1 MPGPQPPR
9 SLGWPGWAPRSSPLT
24 EAQLE
29 PGPQAAAGRGLA
41 VRARKGRATASG
53 RYFRP
58 MSQPSLQRRLGLVQ
72 ATALNMIDMVGIGPF
87 VTLPLVMGFMGPNF
101 LLAWMVGAG
110 LAVVDGLAERMG
122 MMREVRNF
130 IAVIIDH
137 QRLNQLDEIIAE
149 YLRVADTSAGL
160 TDAEVTSAHP
170 LDDANRAELESQIT
184 RLAGS
189 RVRIAYHLDASLL
202 GGAVVKI
209 GSTVYDGSVRMQLQ
223 QMKETLTRA

>member
-1 MPGPQPPR
+1 MAGTTVFILR
-9 SLGWPGWAPRSSPLT
+9 YANAFASVAASTHLDVTA
-24 EAQLE
+24 AQQQMKDFASILAE
-29 PGPQAAAGRGLA
+29 SHELREVLMNPSIAADQ
-41 VRARKGRATASG
+41 K
-53 RYFRP
+53 
-58 MSQPSLQRRLGLVQ
+58 
-72 ATALNMIDMVGIGPF
+72 
-87 VTLPLVMGFMGPNF
+87 
-101 LLAWMVGAG
+101 

-130 IAVIIDH
+130 IAVIMDH